1 MGDPPPPL
9 DSRYVFNSSYSNNSI
24 NNTAVG
30 GGVGASPRLLAS
42 TVHTFPYDNKT
53 LRSCGELPLGLIVTP
68 LGCLSSLCSSSSSSL
83 LLLSANNDNVG
94 TATTSLTTA
103 VAPTSTT
110 ATTTSTQWNGRDQGD
125 IYSDNRTNTHTSN
138 DVDYVITPF
147 DGGGNG
153 VVMRG
158 NSSNNSGGGS
168 GSNDTNNEEED
179 PERIPVVRG
188 PKRSIVVNT
197 DDNTAHH
204 HHHHPTSSCTTR
216 MRTTQTIIPPR
227 CNRCNAYLN
236 PYCTPSSSSS
246 NSTTSSTFTNTFQG
260 LIYKPTQSYNC
271 NMCGSKSSIVI
282 TDEEYIANNIFESTS
297 LSYGTV
303 EYEVGGEYEVRNK
316 GAVENVFLYG
326 VEYVPD
332 GSGGVV
338 GGDGGYV
345 NHHHHGTMQSHGWKE
360 SLDGI
365 QNVARELCITAPRRE
380 EDGVIL
386 KEVKIGI
393 FAFCGDMLVF
403 PYIKRKGH
411 VGDDNGDDEE
421 EEELAVSIV
430 SDVTDDPFCP
440 LPLNSWSYN
449 VGEGLESRE
458 WHRFCRVLDSFTELM
473 DQLQQQQQSDTWTR
487 NCGGAALVAL
497 GDALKDS
504 GGRGTLITSRRP
516 NYGVGALRDREA
528 ISNYGIGSSSEHKL
542 FTPLQQLVQ
551 RNNDAVGIVKDK
563 PAGLFYK
570 KLGEECA
577 KNRVCLDIVV
587 TSSSVSVPSTD
598 PKQLQQNPNMRE
610 FLDVATLGELCRVT
624 CGHFKWLR
632 VGNECGVAVNG
643 DKDSFTGEQ
652 LREELKRSAL
662 AYTGSDVV
670 FKLRCSNGVQV
681 KSYSPSLP
689 VGNLIGDGIVNSAEL
704 ELSSMHPGTSIAVV
718 LEHKIGGVVDT
729 MHSSSSRKGID
740 MPTVFF
746 QSAVLYTTK
755 TGQRRVRVSTL
766 GLPTSIVPAD
776 IFRSADL
783 GAVSTMLTR
792 GAISD
797 VERDG
802 GSLGLARGNVFNKC
816 VSILANYRS
825 HTTARTSPSGQ
836 LILPESLQLLPL
848 FCLSLR
854 KSRMLRNCLPKGISS
869 AKPFPTA
876 DERAYHIFYGRMI
889 SPNMSLQCVHP
900 HLFQVSDMRTR
911 DGDWIPPPV
920 LQDNKFDEANV
931 IASSMRPVCQLP
943 KAMNPSIACLDESG
957 MYLLDDRFSLYLF
970 IGKDVPDEKWRDL
983 LSVGGV
989 GSSRTRGGSS
999 SIPIGGL
1006 SLADTDSAHK
1016 LRSVI
1021 HQLRMLNSPNA
1032 TLGLT
1037 ARNTYAPLILVFV
1050 GRGSV
1055 FEEEMDSLLVDDP
1068 DSHEKSY
1075 VDFLCDVHRS
1085 VREKLDQS

>member
-1 MGDPPPPL
+1 
-9 DSRYVFNSSYSNNSI
+9 
-24 NNTAVG
+24 
-30 GGVGASPRLLAS
+30 
-42 TVHTFPYDNKT
+42 
-53 LRSCGELPLGLIVTP
+53 
-68 LGCLSSLCSSSSSSL
+68 
-83 LLLSANNDNVG
+83 
-94 TATTSLTTA
+94 
-103 VAPTSTT
+103 
-110 ATTTSTQWNGRDQGD
+110 
-125 IYSDNRTNTHTSN
+125 
-138 DVDYVITPF
+138 
-147 DGGGNG
+147 
-153 VVMRG
+153 
-158 NSSNNSGGGS
+158 
-168 GSNDTNNEEED
+168 
-179 PERIPVVRG
+179 
-188 PKRSIVVNT
+188 
-197 DDNTAHH
+197 
-204 HHHHPTSSCTTR
+204 
-216 MRTTQTIIPPR
+216 
-227 CNRCNAYLN
+227 
-236 PYCTPSSSSS
+236 
-246 NSTTSSTFTNTFQG
+246 
-260 LIYKPTQSYNC
+260 
-271 NMCGSKSSIVI
+271 MCGSKSSII
-282 TDEEYIANNIFESTS
+282 ISNEEYIANNIFESTS

-303 EYEVGGEYEVRNK
+303 EYEVGNEYEVRK
-316 GAVENVFLYG
+316 KAVENVFLYA
-326 VEYVPD
+326 VEYAEYDDVVVVPMMD
-332 GSGGVV
+332 V
-338 GGDGGYV
+338 GGSSGSESVKNQYQHND
-345 NHHHHGTMQSHGWKE
+345 HHHQHHGTMKSHGWKE
-360 SLDGI
+360 SLDAI
-365 QNVARELCITAPRRE
+365 KNVARELCITAPRRE
-380 EDGVIL
+380 EEDGVVCR
-386 KEVKIGI
+386 EVKIGI
-393 FAFCGDMLVF
+393 FAFCQDMLVF
-403 PYIKRKGH
+403 PYIKRKEQH
-411 VGDDNGDDEE
+411 FVENGEEEEE
-421 EEELAVSIV
+421 EEELAVAIV

-440 LPLNSWSYN
+440 LPLKLISYN
-449 VGEGLESRE
+449 VGEGLDSKE

-473 DQLQQQQQSDTWTR
+473 GQLVGEYPPQQQQDDKWRR
-487 NCGGAALVAL
+487 NCGGAALVVL

-528 ISNYGIGSSSEHKL
+528 VSNYGIGSSSEQKL

-570 KLGEECA
+570 KLGEDCA

-643 DKDSFTGEQ
+643 DSDSFTGEQ

-670 FKLRCSNGVQV
+670 FKLRCSSGVQV
-681 KSYSPSLP
+681 KSYSPTLP
-689 VGNLIGDGIVNSAEL
+689 IGNLIGDGIVNSAEL

-729 MHSSSSRKGID
+729 MRGGSSRKGID
-740 MPTVFF
+740 MPMVFF

-755 TGQRRVRVSTL
+755 TGFRRVRVSTL
-766 GLPTSIVPAD
+766 GLPTSKVPAD

-802 GSLGLARGNVFNKC
+802 GSLRLARENVFNKC

-854 KSRMLRNCLPKGISS
+854 KSRMLRHSLPKGMSS

-876 DERAYHIFYGRMI
+876 DERAYHIFYGRMV

-911 DGDWIPPPV
+911 DGDWITPPI
-920 LQDNKFDEANV
+920 LQENKFDETNV
-931 IASSMRPVCQLP
+931 IAASMRPVCQLP
-943 KAMNPSIACLDESG
+943 KTMNPSIACLDESG
-957 MYLLDDRFSLYLF
+957 MYLLDDRFSFYLF
-970 IGKDVPDEKWRDL
+970 VGKDVPDEKWRDL

-989 GSSRTRGGSS
+989 GSSRARGSN
-999 SIPIGGL
+999 IPIGGL

-1016 LRSVI
+1016 LRSII
-1021 HQLRMLNSPNA
+1021 HQLRLLNSPNE

-1037 ARNTYAPLILVFV
+1037 ARHTYAPLILVFV

-1068 DSHEKSY
+1068 DTHERSY
-1075 VDFLCDVHRS
+1075 VDFLCDIHRS
-1085 VREKLDQS
+1085 VREKWDQT

>member
-1 MGDPPPPL
+1 LTTLCLSRRTVKTDDSGDGGTN
-9 DSRYVFNSSYSNNSI
+9 DNDD
-24 NNTAVG
+24 G
-30 GGVGASPRLLAS
+30 GGGGAWNGDER
-42 TVHTFPYDNKT
+42 
-53 LRSCGELPLGLIVTP
+53 I
-68 LGCLSSLCSSSSSSL
+68 
-83 LLLSANNDNVG
+83 
-94 TATTSLTTA
+94 TATTNTGT
-103 VAPTSTT
+103 VSTT
-110 ATTTSTQWNGRDQGD
+110 TTSSTQWNGREQGD
-125 IYSDNRTNTHTSN
+125 IYSENMTNTRN
-138 DVDYVITPF
+138 CRDVDYVISPF
-147 DGGGNG
+147 DGNG
-153 VVMRG
+153 LVNMSGRG
-158 NSSNNSGGGS
+158 GGGS
-168 GSNDTNNEEED
+168 TNGTNEKEKGYDDDDDNND
-179 PERIPVVRG
+179 PERIPVIRG
-188 PKRSIVVNT
+188 MKRTN
-197 DDNTAHH
+197 
-204 HHHHPTSSCTTR
+204 HPPQHPSSSSSSSASTR
-216 MRTTQTIIPPR
+216 MKTTQTITPPR

-236 PYCTPSSSSS
+236 PYCTPSSNSSS
-246 NSTTSSTFTNTFQG
+246 NSSSSSSILTNTFQG
-260 LIYKPTQSYNC
+260 LIYTPTQSYNC

-282 TDEEYIANNIFESTS
+282 NNEDYIANQIFETTA
-297 LSYGTV
+297 LACGTV
-303 EYEVGGEYEVRNK
+303 EYEVGGEYCVREG
-316 GAVENVFLYG
+316 GAVENVFLYA
-326 VEYVPD
+326 VEYDVPD
-332 GSGGVV
+332 WSVGSGGSSS
-338 GGDGGYV
+338 GSSGGYV
-345 NHHHHGTMQSHGWKE
+345 NQLHQHHGTMKSHGWNE

-365 QNVARELCITAPRRE
+365 RSVARELCITAPRRE
-380 EDGVIL
+380 EDGGVMV

-393 FAFCGDMLVF
+393 FAFCRDMLVF

-411 VGDDNGDDEE
+411 DDGSKEEEE
-421 EEELAVSIV
+421 EEELAVAIV
-430 SDVTDDPFCP
+430 SDVTEDPFCP
-440 LPLNSWSYN
+440 LPLDSWSYN
-449 VGEGLESRE
+449 VGDGLESKE
-458 WHRFCRVLDSFTELM
+458 WHRFCRVLDSFTDLM
-473 DQLQQQQQSDTWTR
+473 EHLLGESPHQQQPQQNDARTR
-487 NCGGAALVAL
+487 NCGGAALAVL
-497 GDALKDS
+497 GDALKNS
-504 GGRGTLITSRRP
+504 GGRGTLITTRRP

-528 ISNYGIGSSSEHKL
+528 VTSYGVGFRDSSAEQKL
-542 FTPLQQLVQ
+542 FTPLQHLVQ

-598 PKQLQQNPNMRE
+598 PKQLNKNPNMRE

-643 DKDSFTGEQ
+643 NKNDSFTAEQ

-670 FKLRCSNGVQV
+670 FKLRCSTGVQV

-689 VGNLIGDGIVNSAEL
+689 VGNLVGDGIVNSAEL

-729 MHSSSSRKGID
+729 INANSRKGID
-740 MPTVFF
+740 LPMVFF

-766 GLPTSIVPAD
+766 GLPTSKVPAD
-776 IFRSADL
+776 IFRSANL
-783 GAVSTMLTR
+783 GAISTIFTR

-802 GSLGLARGNVFNKC
+802 GSLRLARENVFNKC

-825 HTTARTSPSGQ
+825 HTTARASPSGQ

-854 KSRMLRNCLPKGISS
+854 KSRMLRHSIPKNATS

-876 DERAYHIFYGRMI
+876 DERAYHIFYGRMV

-911 DGDWIPPPV
+911 DGDWITPPV
-920 LQDNKFDEANV
+920 LQENKFDDANV
-931 IASSMRPVCQLP
+931 IAASMRPVCQLP
-943 KAMNPSIACLDESG
+943 KTMNPSIACLDESG
-957 MYLLDDRFSLYLF
+957 MYLLDDRFSFYLF
-970 IGKDVPDEKWRDL
+970 IGRDVPDEKWQDL

-989 GSSRTRGGSS
+989 GSSRARGSS
-999 SIPIGGL
+999 VPIGGL

-1021 HQLRMLNSPNA
+1021 HQLRMLNSPNEA
-1032 TLGLT
+1032 LGLT

-1068 DSHEKSY
+1068 DTHERSY
-1075 VDFLCDVHRS
+1075 VDFLCDIHRS
-1085 VREKLDQS
+1085 VRERDQT

>member
-1 MGDPPPPL
+1 MD
-9 DSRYVFNSSYSNNSI
+9 
-24 NNTAVG
+24 
-30 GGVGASPRLLAS
+30 
-42 TVHTFPYDNKT
+42 HKT
-53 LRSCGELPLGLIVTP
+53 LRSCGDLPLGLIVTP
-68 LGCLSSLCSSSSSSL
+68 LGCLTLLCCRGGDDAL
-83 LLLSANNDNVG
+83 NDDGRLNDGRLNDGAAVANT
-94 TATTSLTTA
+94 TATT
-103 VAPTSTT
+103 
-110 ATTTSTQWNGRDQGD
+110 TTTSTQWNGREQGD
-125 IYSDNRTNTHTSN
+125 IYSENRTDTLSCK
-138 DVDYVITPF
+138 DVDYVISSF
-147 DGGGNG
+147 DGNSVVNMGGNSG
-153 VVMRG
+153 
-158 NSSNNSGGGS
+158 GGGS
-168 GSNDTNNEEED
+168 GSGTNGRKEPEDD
-179 PERIPVVRG
+179 PERIPVIRG
-188 PKRSIVVNT
+188 TRRSIKVS
-197 DDNTAHH
+197 DDTTTNNNNAHH
-204 HHHHPTSSCTTR
+204 ASTR
-216 MRTTQTIIPPR
+216 MKTTQTITPPR

-236 PYCTPSSSSS
+236 PYCTPSASS
-246 NSTTSSTFTNTFQG
+246 NSSTSSTFTNTFQG
-260 LIYKPTQSYNC
+260 LIYTPTQSYNC

-282 TDEEYIANNIFESTS
+282 SNEEYIANNIFESTS
-297 LSYGTV
+297 LSCGTV
-303 EYEVGGEYEVRNK
+303 EYEVGGEYCVRK
-316 GAVENVFLYG
+316 SGAVENVFLYG
-326 VEYVPD
+326 VEYVPEGID
-332 GSGGVV
+332 G
-338 GGDGGYV
+338 YQQQ
-345 NHHHHGTMQSHGWKE
+345 HHHHGTMKSHGWRE
-360 SLDGI
+360 ALDGI
-365 QNVARELCITAPRRE
+365 RNVARELCLTAPRRE
-380 EDGVIL
+380 EDGVVV
-386 KEVKIGI
+386 KEAKIGI
-393 FAFCGDMLVF
+393 FAFCQDMLVF

-411 VGDDNGDDEE
+411 NGSNEEDD
-421 EEELAVSIV
+421 EEELAVAIV
-430 SDVTDDPFCP
+430 SDVTEDPFCP
-440 LPLNSWSYN
+440 LPLNLWSYN
-449 VGEGLESRE
+449 VGDGLESKE
-458 WHRFCRVLDSFTELM
+458 WYRFCRVLDSFTELM
-473 DQLQQQQQSDTWTR
+473 EQLSGESSPQQQQQNDKWKR

-497 GDALKDS
+497 SDALKDS
-504 GGRGTLITSRRP
+504 GGRGTLITTRRP

-528 ISNYGIGSSSEHKL
+528 VTKYGIGSSSEQKL

-551 RNNDAVGIVKDK
+551 RNNDAVGMIKDK

-598 PKQLQQNPNMRE
+598 PKQLNKNPNMRE

-624 CGHFKWLR
+624 CGNFKWLR

-643 DKDSFTGEQ
+643 INSDSFTGEQ

-681 KSYSPSLP
+681 KSYSPTLP
-689 VGNLIGDGIVNSAEL
+689 VGNLVGDGIVNSAEL
-704 ELSSMHPGTSIAVV
+704 ELSSMYPGTSIAVV

-729 MHSSSSRKGID
+729 MNGSSSRKGID
-740 MPTVFF
+740 MPMVFF

-766 GLPTSIVPAD
+766 GLPTTKVPAD

-783 GAVSTMLTR
+783 GAVSTIFTR

-802 GSLGLARGNVFNKC
+802 GSLRLARDNVFNKC

-854 KSRMLRNCLPKGISS
+854 KSRMLRHSLPKGVTS

-876 DERAYHIFYGRMI
+876 DERAYHIFYGRMV

-900 HLFQVSDMRTR
+900 HLFQVSGLRTR
-911 DGDWIPPPV
+911 DGDWITPPV
-920 LQDNKFDEANV
+920 LQENKFDEANV
-931 IASSMRPVCQLP
+931 IAASMRPVCQLP
-943 KAMNPSIACLDESG
+943 KTMNPSIACLDESG
-957 MYLLDDRFSLYLF
+957 MYILDDRFSFYLF
-970 IGKDVPDEKWRDL
+970 IGRDVPDEKWQDL

-989 GSSRTRGGSS
+989 GSSRIRGSS
-999 SIPIGGL
+999 VPTGGL
-1006 SLADTDSAHK
+1006 SLANTESAHK

-1021 HQLRMLNSPNA
+1021 HQLRMLNSPNE

-1068 DSHEKSY
+1068 DSHERSY
-1075 VDFLCDVHRS
+1075 VDFLCDIHRS
-1085 VREKLDQS
+1085 VREKWDQT